1 MNKWETILVTPE
13 SPIIEAIRI
22 IDESTL
28 QIALVVNADRKL
40 LGTLTDGDIRR
51 AILKGLDLK
60 SPVNLVMNQTP
71 IAADLND
78 SRESILAIMKATKI
92 RQIPILDDQ
101 GVVCGLELFSN
112 LIQPSA
118 RENIVILMAGGLGN
132 RLRPL
137 TNDCPKPLLKVG
149 SKPIL
154 ETILQSFVEHGFR
167 RFYIAVNYRA
177 EMIKHYFG
185 DGSRWG
191 VQIEYLHEQK
201 QLGTA
206 GPLGLLPEIPEHPV
220 LVMNGDLLTR
230 VNFQQL
236 LNFHNEHRVH
246 ATMCVREYDHHIPY
260 GVVQLE
266 KHRLMNI
273 EEKPVQRF
281 FVNAGIYVLSPQ
293 ALKLIPPNQHVDMP
307 NVFKELIS
315 LKHETA
321 VFPIHEYWLDI
332 GRMDDFERA
341 DLDYPKVFHGK

>member
-1 MNKWETILVTPE
+1 MSNWESILVAPQT
-13 SPIIEAIRI
+13 PIIEVIRS
-22 IDESTL
+22 IDETGL
-28 QIALVVNADRKL
+28 QIALVVSPQRKL
-40 LGTLTDGDIRR
+40 LGTLTDGDVRR
-51 AILKGLDLK
+51 AILKGIDLN
-60 SPVNLVMNQTP
+60 SPVELVMNDNP

-92 RQIPILDDQ
+92 RQIPVVDSQ
-101 GVVCGLELFSN
+101 GLVTGLELFN
-112 LIQPSA
+112 KLIQPSA
-118 RENIVILMAGGLGN
+118 RENVVILMAGGLGN

-154 ETILQSFVEHGFR
+154 ETILQSFAEYGFR

-191 VQIEYLHEQK
+191 VEIDYLHEEK

-206 GPLGLLPEIPEHPV
+206 GPLGLLPEKPTQPL

-236 LNFHNEHRVH
+236 LEFHSEHRAS

-260 GVVQLE
+260 GVVKLD
-266 KHRLMNI
+266 KHRLTSI

-281 FVNAGIYVLSPQ
+281 FVNAGIYVLSPE
-293 ALKLIPPNQHVDMP
+293 ALEQIPSNERLDMP
-307 NVFKELIS
+307 DVFKGLIHQ
-315 LKHETA
+315 KRTTA

-341 DLDYPKVFHGK
+341 DLDYPKVFNGK

>member
-1 MNKWETILVTPE
+1 MNNWESILVSPE
-13 SPIIEAIRI
+13 TSIIEAIRI
-22 IDESTL
+22 IDDSTL
-28 QIALVVNADRKL
+28 QIALVVDENHKL
-40 LGTLTDGDIRR
+40 IGTLTDGDVRR
-51 AILKGLDLK
+51 AILKGLQLDN
-60 SPVNLVMNQTP
+60 PVQQVMNTNP

-78 SRESILAIMKATKI
+78 SRESILAIMRATKI
-92 RQIPILDDQ
+92 RQIPIVDGQ
-101 GVVCGLELFSN
+101 GVVAGLELFNN
-112 LIQPSA
+112 LIQPCE
-118 RENIVILMAGGLGN
+118 RENIVVLMAGGLGS

-137 TNDCPKPLLKVG
+137 TNECPKPLLKVG

-154 ETILQSFVEHGFR
+154 ETIMESFVEHGFR

-177 EMIKHYFG
+177 EMIKHYFQ

-191 VQIEYLHEQK
+191 VKIDYLHEDK

-206 GPLGLLPEIPEHPV
+206 GPLGLLPETPTQPV

-236 LNFHNEHRVH
+236 LDFHNEHRVL

-260 GVVQLE
+260 GVVQLN

-281 FVNAGIYVLSPQ
+281 FVNAGIYVLSPK
-293 ALKLIPPNQHVDMP
+293 ALELVPRNRHLDMP
-307 NVFKELIS
+307 DVFRELINR
-315 LKHETA
+315 KNETA

-341 DLDYPKVFHGK
+341 DVEYEKVFNGK